1 MHFLVNS
8 IRLSMS
14 PEPPHNQNDEIVA
27 LMLRCQS
34 SLKRCVEFFAA
45 DAPNASGRLKKQFMT
60 DMQEERVDMEAKF
73 GGGKG
78 LRRMTSGHSRE
89 ASRRMKAWMP
99 RVGEVWFDAARKALA
114 ERGLKEHMPDGVY
127 FFPDC
132 SQELLIGC
140 PDCRLRQP

>member
-1 MHFLVNS
+1 M
-8 IRLSMS
+8 
-14 PEPPHNQNDEIVA
+14 
-27 LMLRCQS
+27 
-34 SLKRCVEFFAA
+34 
-45 DAPNASGRLKKQFMT
+45 
-60 DMQEERVDMEAKF
+60 DMEAKF

-78 LRRMTSGHSRE
+78 LRRMTGGYSRE
-89 ASRRMKAWMP
+89 ANKKAKWLP

>member
-1 MHFLVNS
+1 M
-8 IRLSMS
+8 
-14 PEPPHNQNDEIVA
+14 
-27 LMLRCQS
+27 
-34 SLKRCVEFFAA
+34 
-45 DAPNASGRLKKQFMT
+45 
-60 DMQEERVDMEAKF
+60 DMEAKF

-99 RVGEVWFDAARKALA
+99 RVGEVWFDSARKALA

>member
-1 MHFLVNS
+1 M
-8 IRLSMS
+8 
-14 PEPPHNQNDEIVA
+14 
-27 LMLRCQS
+27 
-34 SLKRCVEFFAA
+34 KRCVEFFAA
-45 DAPNASGRLKKQFMT
+45 DAPNASGRLKKQFMA
-60 DMQEERVDMEAKF
+60 DMQEDRVDMEAKF
-73 GGGKG
+73 GGSKA
-78 LRRMTSGHSRE
+78 LRRMTSGYSRE
-89 ASRRMKAWMP
+89 ASKKVKWLP